1 MRPEECVAH
10 LGQLTSLPQ
19 LRIDEESGFQ
29 IVFDEHF
36 PIDIEFDEDE
46 DRVYVS
52 ALVLAAAQATP
63 AVQTRA
69 LTGNGFGLMTGG
81 AAFSLDPVTH
91 DLLLTRAFQLS
102 ATTVDAFA
110 AALASLIE
118 ATKAWRQDLQA
129 NAGTD
134 APPPSFRGGFDFGFI
149 RG

>member
-29 IVFDEHF
+29 IVFDGEY
-36 PIDIEFDEDE
+36 PIDVEFDEDE

-52 ALVLAAAQATP
+52 ALVLGAAQAT
-63 AVQTRA
+63 AEVQHRA
-69 LTGNGFGLMTGG
+69 LTGNGFGLMTAG

-91 DLLLTRAFQLS
+91 DLLLTRAFPLA
-102 ATTVDAFA
+102 ATTAEEFA
-110 AALASLIE
+110 LALASLID
-118 ATKAWRQDLQA
+118 ATQAWREDLRA

-134 APPPSFRGGFDFGFI
+134 APPPSFRAGLDFGFI